1 MSKTLKMI
9 LAIIILGATASIVLG
24 HRIVRS
30 QAIATPTVFVQ
41 KTS

>member
-30 QAIATPTVFVQ
+30 QAIEPSIVLVQ
-41 KTS
+41 QTS